1 MTINITYPLVSS
13 GSGSGNGNDP
23 MAGNQT
29 DDFVTLRIRGNI
41 TWIDLPDSPLGT
53 IYDVSIIA
61 ENVLGNGTAS
71 NKKFSK

>member
-13 GSGSGNGNDP
+13 GSGSGNNP

-29 DDFVTLRIRGNI
+29 DDFFTLRIGGNR
-41 TWIDLPDSPLGT
+41 TWIQLRDSPLGT
-53 IYDVSIIA
+53 TYDVSIIA

-71 NKKFSK
+71 NLKFSK